1 MHCGTRLTILPEEML
16 AVLAGQSDVGRDVAA
31 QLDDVSEVVLVPAV
45 VLATVGLKQVVT

>member
-1 MHCGTRLTILPEEML
+1 ML

-31 QLDDVSEVVLVPAV
+31 QLDDVSEVVLIPAV